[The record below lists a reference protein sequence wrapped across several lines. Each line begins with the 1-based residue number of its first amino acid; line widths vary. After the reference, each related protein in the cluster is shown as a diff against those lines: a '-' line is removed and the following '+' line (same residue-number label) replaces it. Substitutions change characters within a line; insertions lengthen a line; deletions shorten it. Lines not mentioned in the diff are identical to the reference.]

1 MSKFINFFIL
11 SMYYFILIYLPS
23 KSMCEICVKL
33 RSKAAKLIFNQLGS
47 NVNIAKGV
55 RFGKGA
61 KISIGNNSGLGENC
75 YLVAMD
81 FISIGDNVMIGP
93 EVMILTGGH
102 DYNDPTKSLIAQNI
116 ITKPV
121 VIGNDCWISARV
133 TILPGISI
141 CDRVIIAAGSIV
153 SKSISE
159 SGIYGGNPARKIKD
173 IPS

>member
-1 MSKFINFFIL
+1 MKNIKSTFSLFF
-11 SMYYFILIYLPS
+11 YYLFLKYLPS
-23 KSMCEICVKL
+23 NSLCSVCVRL
-33 RSKAAKLIFNQLGS
+33 RAYVAKYIFDRVGS
-47 NVNIAKGV
+47 NLNIASGV

-61 KISIGNNSGLGENC
+61 KISIGNNSGIGENC

-81 FISIGDNVMIGP
+81 HIYIGDNVMIGP